1 MKLFDPQCV
10 AFNMMGPLF
19 RCEMRAVRSQPLG
32 KLENLQRRQK
42 EGESPGLVAIESKVK
57 I

>member
-1 MKLFDPQCV
+1 
-10 AFNMMGPLF
+10 MMGPLF
-19 RCEMRAVRSQPLG
+19 RCEMRAVRSQSLG